1 MYFVSESDML
11 KAMRTVLYDEM
22 MARGVV
28 EGEAFDDI
36 KGFVELLANVRPF
49 LHPFE
54 NFFKDEI

>member
-22 MARGVV
+22 MARDVV

-36 KGFVELLANVRPF
+36 KGFIEFLANVRLFMFPS
-49 LHPFE
+49 
-54 NFFKDEI
+54 